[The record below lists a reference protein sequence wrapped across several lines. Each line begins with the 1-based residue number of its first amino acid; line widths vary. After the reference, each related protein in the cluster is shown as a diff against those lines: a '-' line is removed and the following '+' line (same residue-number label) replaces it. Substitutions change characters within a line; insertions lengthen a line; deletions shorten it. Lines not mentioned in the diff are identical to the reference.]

1 MGFLFL
7 LVLCLLFSNKDID
20 RVTIPTQPANIDG
33 ISYLLADD
41 EEVKSFLS
49 EYLK

>member
-1 MGFLFL
+1 
-7 LVLCLLFSNKDID
+7 
-20 RVTIPTQPANIDG
+20 VTIPTQPANIDG

-41 EEVKSFLS
+41 DEVKKFLS